1 LAKLIIDG
9 MISFM
14 DKKSTAKYVHYS
26 AHDSSIAILLAGMR
40 LDKQDAMFKRIPSY
54 GSVLAFELHQEEETK
69 WFIKVVYS
77 RGFENPNFDSVILK
91 PYGCKEDKCLYTQF
105 ENEMLKDLVI
115 SWEEWCLECGRNLKQ
130 CLEIQLSAKNIET
143 VGLSATIVFSLL
155 FNLCAVFIILSLCI
169 CKTCVIPQ
177 DINQSRPWSGIN
189 VE

>member
-9 MISFM
+9 MINFI

-40 LDKQDAMFKRIPSY
+40 LDKQDALFKRIPSY
-54 GSVLAFELHQEEETK
+54 GSVLAFELHQEDTK
-69 WFIKVVYS
+69 WFVKVVYS

-91 PYGCKEDKCLYTQF
+91 PYSCNEDKCPYTQF
-105 ENEMLKDLVI
+105 ENEISKDLAI
-115 SWEEWCLECGRNLKQ
+115 NWEEWCLECGRNLKQ
-130 CLEIQLSAKNIET
+130 CLEIQLSSKNVET
-143 VGLSATIVFSLL
+143 VGLSFTIVLSLL
-155 FNLCAVFIILSLCI
+155 FNLAAVFIILSLCI

-177 DINQSRPWSGIN
+177 EMKQNRPWTGIN